1 MQNAARHWWCRVSR
15 AESGLRARWLMDR
28 VSEMD
33 ASSDYCELC
42 DLPRSQCVHGLPP
55 PQPREP
61 VTAPPKPKKRLT
73 TRARSTISDAPVTRR
88 WTPPEAFKPLIITVL
103 ENAGGGLEA
112 DEALL
117 ALEILADDR
126 LLPGDREAT
135 PQGELRW
142 RYAAR
147 RARVALV
154 DEGVM
159 TRTKPGV
166 WELADPGAEFS

>member
-1 MQNAARHWWCRVSR
+1 MPVR
-15 AESGLRARWLMDR
+15 ASQWSCGLAQPDSDRRARLLPDR
-28 VSEMD
+28 VGVMN

-61 VTAPPKPKKRLT
+61 ADKPPKVKKPPAA
-73 TRARSTISDAPVTRR
+73 RARSTTAKPVARR
-88 WTPPEAFKPLIITVL
+88 WTPPEVFKPLIIAVL
-103 ENAGGGLEA
+103 EEAGGSLET

-117 ALEILADDR
+117 ELEILADDR

-147 RARVALV
+147 RARMALV

-159 TRTKPGV
+159 TRSKPGV
-166 WELADPGAEFS
+166 WELVDPRAHLS